1 MSTHIEGIVAAPFTP
16 MKADGSVN
24 LNAVGPMAE
33 LLARSGVV
41 GAFVCGSTGEGVSL
55 TVDERMA
62 VAERWAAVAPP
73 GFKVIV
79 HIGHTSVEVCKVLA
93 AHAQRIG
100 ACATGLMGPY
110 YFRPRTIDDLVFF
123 CAEVA
128 SAQEL
133 PLYYYHIPS
142 LTGVDLPMIDF
153 LSVAIDSIP
162 NLAGVKFTHSN
173 LMDFALCTAFEDGR
187 FDILFGTDE
196 LLLCG
201 LALGARGAIGSTYN
215 FAAPLYVRL
224 IEGFRSRNFETARSL
239 QMKSIELV
247 RLLVASAGAYHT
259 AAKAIMGLLGVECG
273 PPRPPLP
280 TITDE
285 QLRSLRTG
293 LDRIGFFDFCCR

>member
-1 MSTHIEGIVAAPFTP
+1 MSTHIEGLVAAPFTP
-16 MKADGSVN
+16 MNPDGRVN
-24 LNAVGPMAE
+24 LDAVAPMAE

-79 HIGHTSVEVCKVLA
+79 HIGHTSVEVCKALA
-93 AHAQRIG
+93 AHAQRVG
-100 ACATGLMGPY
+100 VCATGLMGPY
-110 YFRPRTIDDLVFF
+110 YFRPRTIDDLVLF

-173 LMDFALCTAFEDGR
+173 LMDFALCAAFEGGR

-224 IEGFRSRNFETARSL
+224 IEAFGSGDLDAARRL

-247 RLLVASAGAYHT
+247 RLLVGSAGTYHT
-259 AAKAIMGLLGVECG
+259 AAKAVMGLLGVECG

-280 TITDE
+280 AITDE

-293 LDRIGFFDFCCR
+293 LDRIGFFEFCCR